1 MSGTGGKYDDGD
13 KDLAPEVKRM
23 KSSFEKTDIA
33 LIVDGKRLYI
43 NRDELMEK
51 SPVFKTMLT
60 ADFKERNALEIEL
73 PKKDLHHFLM
83 FLRCT
88 LDGHDDQINNSNV
101 HCIIPIAH
109 EYQVKETL
117 DKSDIFLSNKYRQ
130 KSLRDCLITDIIN
143 GIIEA
148 EKYGLTR
155 TLKELI
161 DRASRKKFD
170 LFSKTSDFDAISKGT
185 LYKISMERWH
195 NDIDGNTG
203 EPCSVTNASYH
214 SGVRN

>member
-1 MSGTGGKYDDGD
+1 MSGAGEKYDDGD

-43 NRDELMEK
+43 NRNELMEK
-51 SPVFKTMLT
+51 SPVFKKMLT
-60 ADFKERNALEIEL
+60 ADFKERNALKIEL

-88 LDGHDDQINNSNV
+88 LDGHDDQINNINV

-117 DKSDIFLSNKYRQ
+117 DKANIFLSNKYLQR
-130 KSLRDCLITDIIN
+130 SLKDCLSTDIIN

-161 DRASRKKFD
+161 DRASRKKFKT
-170 LFSKTSDFDAISKGT
+170 FSKTSDFDAISKGT
-185 LYKISMERWH
+185 LNKISMARWH

-203 EPCSVTNASYH
+203 EPCLFTLATIN